1 MTRTADALPTARPD
15 WCLFLDFDGTLVEL
29 RDHPSEITV
38 PDAVAA
44 LVRDLLA
51 TFDGAVAIISG
62 RGVDDLA
69 RLFAPLELPLAG
81 IHGLERRDA
90 AGRLHRDA
98 EAERALDGVRAAVAE
113 FVAARPGLFHEDKG
127 GALAVHF
134 RHARAQAEAVR
145 AFLQEQCD
153 RLDPDF
159 HLQPGKDVCELKP
172 FGRDKG
178 RAVRAFMAEPPF
190 AGRTPVCVG
199 DDDTDE
205 HAFEAV
211 NALGGISVRVGS
223 AGTPTRARYRLD
235 SVADALDWLGSLAVR
250 IRGGDTDH
258 HCVR

>member
-1 MTRTADALPTARPD
+1 MTTTADALPAARPD

-29 RDHPSEITV
+29 RDHPAEVSV
-38 PDAVAA
+38 PAPVTA

-51 TFDGAVAIISG
+51 NFDGAVAIISG

-90 AGRLHRDA
+90 AGRLYRDD
-98 EAERALDGVRAAVAE
+98 EAERALDAVRASVAE
-113 FVAARPGLFHEDKG
+113 FVAERPGLFHEDKG

-134 RHARAQAEAVR
+134 RHARDQAAAVR
-145 AFLQEQCD
+145 AFLQQQCE
-153 RLDPDF
+153 RLDHDF
-159 HLQPGKDVCELKP
+159 HLQSGKDVCELKP

-178 RAVRAFMAEPPF
+178 RAVRAFMDEPPF
-190 AGRTPVCVG
+190 AGRMPVCVG

-211 NALGGISVRVGS
+211 NALGGFSIRVGS

-235 SVADALDWLGSLAVR
+235 SVTDALDWLGSLPSA
-250 IRGGDTDH
+250 IRGGKPD
-258 HCVR
+258 RGRMR